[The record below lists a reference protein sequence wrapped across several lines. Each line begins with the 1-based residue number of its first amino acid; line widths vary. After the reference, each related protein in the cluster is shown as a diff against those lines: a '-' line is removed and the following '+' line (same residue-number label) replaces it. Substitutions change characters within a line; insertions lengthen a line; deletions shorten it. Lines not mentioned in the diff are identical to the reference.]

1 MSSPT
6 SARRRSFTRVQR
18 SWSMLV
24 ISLGLFLFGTN
35 GWVERARNALLP
47 GAHQGRRE
55 VTRNAENQEGGT
67 ATAALTP
74 RVGIVPR
81 PPLGAAAGEVSAPGM
96 SGSGWRGTAC
106 SDDEMG

>member
-35 GWVERARNALLP
+35 GWVERGRNALLP

-55 VTRNAENQEGGT
+55 VTRNAGNRGGET
-67 ATAALTP
+67 ATVALRAAG
-74 RVGIVPR
+74 RDRAGGR
-81 PPLGAAAGEVSAPGM
+81 RHGAAAGQVSQRPDVRTRAARDRM
-96 SGSGWRGTAC
+96 QR
-106 SDDEMG
+106 